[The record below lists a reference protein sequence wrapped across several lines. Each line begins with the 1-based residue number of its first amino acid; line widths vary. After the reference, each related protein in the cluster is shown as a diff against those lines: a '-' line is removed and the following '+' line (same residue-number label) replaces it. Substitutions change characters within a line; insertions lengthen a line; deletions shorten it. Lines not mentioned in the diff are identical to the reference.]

1 VAVLALPSL
10 LAADTV
16 TLPAVTSLPVGSA
29 ASPFFSDVRVFN
41 TSYTES
47 VSVTAVYRCF
57 LGACPAVAPQASF
70 VLGARESRA
79 FDDMILSTFNAPS
92 TAGAVEFTSAGES
105 VRVTSRLYSPA
116 AGGGTNGM
124 FIPGMKVFQA
134 YAVSVLTGLSN
145 GVFRTNIGVYNGND
159 VGVTA
164 TIRVFNGTASLGSL
178 TVSLGPRSGMQI
190 NRIFDAVGQAGL
202 VTTNAHAVV
211 ESSDPAARLFTYAAV
226 IDNATADSSFVAGD
240 EDVAEFG
247 PVGTATPPPPAPT
260 PTRTA
265 APPTPTP
272 TPTPTELAPEPSETP
287 TPTVTPSPPAA
298 TPTPTSTSG
307 PSATVVSL
315 VGLQFQ
321 WSFDGGGSNFTM
333 QVGRTYQLRMTTD
346 DVIHGFSGIPALG
359 LSGATLSSSTEAV
372 IRTASPTA
380 ANVGVHPFECDFFCG
395 AGHPFFGTIQV
406 VP

>member
-1 VAVLALPSL
+1 MKTISSRFVRCFPAAALVLL
-10 LAADTV
+10 LAPPLVADTV

-41 TSYTES
+41 TSYTAP

-70 VLGARESRA
+70 VLAARESRA

-92 TAGAVEFTSAGES
+92 TAGAVEFTSAGDS

-124 FIPGMKVFQA
+124 FIPGMKVSQA

-164 TIRVFNGTASLGSL
+164 TIRVFNGTAPLGSQ
-178 TVSLGPRSGMQI
+178 TVNLGPRSGTQI

-211 ESSDPAARLFTYAAV
+211 ESSNPAARLFTYAAV

-240 EDVAEFG
+240 EDV
-247 PVGTATPPPPAPT
+247 PPPAGPLT
-260 PTRTA
+260 LIIQVRAWDFSPGG
-265 APPTPTP
+265 PN
-272 TPTPTELAPEPSETP
+272 
-287 TPTVTPSPPAA
+287 SPPIVL
-298 TPTPTSTSG
+298 
-307 PSATVVSL
+307 TV
-315 VGLQFQ
+315 GQ
-321 WSFDGGGSNFTM
+321 
-333 QVGRTYQLRMTTD
+333 TYQFVFRNVDLAGTTSPR
-346 DVIHGFSGIPALG
+346 HGFSGISDLG
-359 LSGATLSSSTEAV
+359 LSGTDDISPGHDVTLPPFTPQPFH
-372 IRTASPTA
+372 RGT
-380 ANVGVHPFECDFFCG
+380 HPFICTQNDCG
-395 AGHPFFGTIQV
+395 GDPEQHRGMQGQIVIQ
-406 VP
+406 